1 MRGYGGWHLDAEEL
15 KKARLDRGLIRRAWT
30 FAKPYHR
37 ILRVYSA
44 FIVLAALLGTVPPFI
59 FKQLIDA
66 AANHDAHHVN
76 VWAVAA
82 IGMAGVTTGLSLLNR
97 WFGAR
102 IGEGLIYDLRVALY
116 DHVQRMPV
124 AFFTR
129 TQTGSLLSRLSND
142 VVGAQQAVG
151 TVTTF
156 VSDILTLVA
165 TIVAMVAL
173 SWQVTALSLLVVP
186 FFVLLDKRVARR
198 LKQLARVRMQLNGT
212 MHTTMTERFNI
223 SGALLVKLF
232 GRPDKEAQEF
242 GKQAAELRDTGVKQ
256 AMVGRTMFAV
266 LALIGAIG
274 TALVYWLGGRSIVN
288 GSLTVGTV
296 VALAALVQR
305 LYAPLTDLASA
316 RIDLLT
322 AMVSFERCFELL
334 DAPRTV
340 TEKPDAIALEH
351 PAGLVEVDDVWFQ
364 YPAPSSVSIPSL
376 TAETTLP
383 DGQGHDDD
391 PSRAVLRG
399 VSFTARPGTMT
410 ALVGPSGAGKTT
422 LSHLVPRLY
431 DVTAGTVHI
440 DGHDVRDLTL
450 LSVGAAIGMVTQDAH
465 LFHQSIGENLR
476 YARPDATQSDLEAA
490 CRAARIHH
498 VIASLPDGYDTVVGD
513 RGYRLS
519 GGEKQRLAIA
529 RVLLKDPAV
538 VVLDEATAH
547 LDSETELLVQQALG
561 EALSGRTSIVIA
573 HRLSTIQ
580 AADQILVLDDGR
592 IVERGSHTE
601 LLARRGL
608 YAELYETQYLR
619 GAEAAE
625 G

>member
-1 MRGYGGWHLDAEEL
+1 MRGYGGAHLDPEEL
-15 KKARLDRGLIRRAWT
+15 RKATLDRGLIRRAWR

-37 ILRVYSA
+37 MLRVYSG

-66 AANHDAHHVN
+66 ATNKDMAGVN
-76 VWAVAA
+76 LWAVAA
-82 IGMAGVTTGLSLLNR
+82 IAMAGVTTGLSLLNR

-129 TQTGSLLSRLSND
+129 TQTGSLLSRLSSD

-156 VSDILTLVA
+156 VSDILVLVA

-173 SWQVTALSLLVVP
+173 SWQVTVASLLVVP
-186 FFVLLDKRVARR
+186 FFLLLDKRVAKK
-198 LKQLARVRMQLNGT
+198 LKELARVRMGLNAT

-232 GRPDKEAQEF
+232 GRPDKEAAEF
-242 GKQAAELRDTGVKQ
+242 GGQAAQLRDTGVRQ
-256 AMVGRTMFAV
+256 AMVGRSMFAA
-266 LALIGAIG
+266 LAFIGAVG
-274 TALVYWLGGRSIVN
+274 TALVYWLGGRSIAE
-288 GSLTVGTV
+288 GTLTVGTV

-316 RIDLLT
+316 RVDLLT

-334 DAPRTV
+334 DAPRAI
-340 TEKPDAIALEH
+340 TEKPDAVTLQH
-351 PAGLVEVDDVWFQ
+351 PKGLVEVDDVWFQ
-364 YPAPSSVSIPSL
+364 YPAPSTVSLPSL
-376 TAETTLP
+376 TSDPHEG
-383 DGQGHDDD
+383 DVD
-391 PSRAVLRG
+391 PSRFVLCG

-410 ALVGPSGAGKTT
+410 ALVGPSGGGKTT
-422 LSHLVPRLY
+422 LSHLVPRLH
-431 DVTAGTVHI
+431 DVTSGTVRI
-440 DGHDVRDLTL
+440 DGHDVRDLTIASL
-450 LSVGAAIGMVTQDAH
+450 AGAIGMVTQDAH
-465 LFHQSIGENLR
+465 LFHQSIGDNLR
-476 YARPDATQSDLEAA
+476 YAKPDATLADLEAA
-490 CRAARIHH
+490 CRAARIHD
-498 VIASLPDGYDTVVGD
+498 VIAALPDGYDTVVGD

-529 RVLLKDPAV
+529 RVLLKDPAIV
-538 VVLDEATAH
+538 MLDEATAH
-547 LDSETELLVQQALG
+547 LDSETESLVQQALA

-573 HRLSTIQ
+573 HRLSTIR
-580 AADQILVLDDGR
+580 AADQILVLDGGR
-592 IVERGSHTE
+592 IVERGTHDE
-601 LLARRGL
+601 LVAARGL
-608 YAELYETQYLR
+608 YAELYET
-619 GAEAAE
+619 GAPNVGSRNA
-625 G
+625 GSRFS